1 MNNLDLKTVQFI
13 ILEQANLGAEP
24 DSSNNDRVIID
35 IVKHHIDKIRPDVNI
50 KKQYIERALNSLREN
65 MHSFYHI

>member
-13 ILEQANLGAEP
+13 ILEQANL
-24 DSSNNDRVIID
+24 SNNDRVIID

-50 KKQYIERALNSLREN
+50 KKQYIKRALNSLREN